1 MSFLLVFFFFLK
13 DKEIQKKDELKIQR
27 TNKKYV

>member
-27 TNKKYV
+27 TNKKYA